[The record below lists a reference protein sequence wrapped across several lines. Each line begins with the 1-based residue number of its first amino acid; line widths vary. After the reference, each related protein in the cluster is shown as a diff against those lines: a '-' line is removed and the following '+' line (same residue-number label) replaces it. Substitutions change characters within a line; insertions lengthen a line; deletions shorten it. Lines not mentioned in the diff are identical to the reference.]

1 MAPSNS
7 LGGCTRDITERSERR
22 LKMQKAMETNA
33 PVVES
38 YGSTV
43 AHILVVDDVPVN
55 RMVVLGQLKRL
66 GYRADACA
74 NGREAVEALQDIQ
87 YDLVLMD
94 CHMPEM
100 DGFEASAEI
109 RRREGSD
116 RHTLIIALSA
126 TSVPADRGKC
136 LAAGMDD
143 YLSKP
148 VMADVLKDMLDRW
161 LEPTKA
167 AKHG

>member
-1 MAPSNS
+1 
-7 LGGCTRDITERSERR
+7 
-22 LKMQKAMETNA
+22 MQKAKETNA
-33 PVVES
+33 RVVEPH
-38 YGSTV
+38 GLMA
-43 AHILVVDDVPVN
+43 AHILVVDDVRVN
-55 RMVVLGQLKRL
+55 RMVALGQLKRL

-74 NGREAVEALQDIQ
+74 NGREAVEALQDTQ

-116 RHTLIIALSA
+116 RHTLIIALTA
-126 TSVPADRGKC
+126 TTVPADRGKC

-167 AKHG
+167 AKHAALREAAESTI

>member
-1 MAPSNS
+1 
-7 LGGCTRDITERSERR
+7 
-22 LKMQKAMETNA
+22 MQKAKEANA
-33 PVVES
+33 RVVEPH
-38 YGSTV
+38 GSMA
-43 AHILVVDDVPVN
+43 AHILVVDDVLVN
-55 RMVVLGQLKRL
+55 RMVALGQLKRL

-74 NGREAVEALQDIQ
+74 NGREAVEALQDTQ

-167 AKHG
+167 AKHATLREAAESTI

>member
-1 MAPSNS
+1 MKEA
-7 LGGCTRDITERSERR
+7 
-22 LKMQKAMETNA
+22 KETNA
-33 PVVES
+33 RVVEPH
-38 YGSTV
+38 GSMA
-43 AHILVVDDVPVN
+43 AHILVVDDVLVN
-55 RMVVLGQLKRL
+55 RMVALGQLKRL
-66 GYRADACA
+66 GYRADECA
-74 NGREAVEALQDIQ
+74 NGKEAVEALQDTQ

-116 RHTLIIALSA
+116 RHTLIIALTA
-126 TSVPADRGKC
+126 TTLPADRGKC

-148 VMADVLKDMLDRW
+148 VRPDVLKDMLDRW

-167 AKHG
+167 AKHATLREAAESTI